1 MITAGSGR
9 WRSAGGWLARWVWH
23 CQIWL
28 AAWLVLGMLAW
39 ASDHSIVIVAG
50 VLCLGFLPGIAGAV
64 WVGSG
69 PVSFERWMAGPWRR
83 YRWRRLITRRWEA
96 ICRDARLAERRMI
109 IRRNLHG
116 DRLTVESWRYPRL
129 QRVQASGHAVELG
142 IRARSGQTVA
152 ELEAGVERIASILD
166 AVTVRSW
173 PVSWSMIMVELIMAD
188 VLTIPVV
195 AAMPDRQLV
204 DRVRLGR
211 CQSGRDWWLPITGR
225 HTLCVGCSGSGK
237 GSILW
242 GICGGLAPAVHA
254 DTVRLWGVDLKA
266 GVELAMGRSLF
277 SAFARTPD
285 EARQLLAGLAG
296 ILRERGELMAGTVRQ
311 HQPRPGDPLHVLV
324 IDELAALTAYA
335 PADARR
341 DVERLLALIL
351 TQGRALGVVVVAF
364 VQDPRKEVVGMR
376 GLFTQTIALRLR
388 SPEETIMVLGDGMAA
403 RGPAHRISPTGPGTG
418 WLVEDTGQ
426 VDRVRADYWPDPLIR
441 QVAHHY
447 PTRVLSD
454 LRSAEPEAAGS
465 RADEPR
471 LRQPRQSRQRRA
483 V

>member
-1 MITAGSGR
+1 MA
-9 WRSAGGWLARWVWH
+9 AGWLVRWVWH
-23 CQIWL
+23 CRIWL
-28 AAWLVLGMLAW
+28 AVWTVVGLLAW
-39 ASDHSIVIVAG
+39 ATDRNMIIVAG
-50 VLCLGFLPGIAGAV
+50 IVCLGLLPGIAGGV
-64 WVGSG
+64 WVG
-69 PVSFERWMAGPWRR
+69 VSPGSFQRWAAGPWRR
-83 YRWRRLITRRWEA
+83 YRWRRLIARRWEPM
-96 ICRDARLAERRMI
+96 CRDARLAERQLI
-109 IRRNLHG
+109 VRRNLRG

-129 QRVQASGHAVELG
+129 HRVRASGHAVELG

-166 AVTVRSW
+166 AVTHRSW
-173 PVSWSMIMVELIMAD
+173 PVSGSMIMVELIMAD
-188 VLTIPVV
+188 VLTVPAV
-195 AAMPDRQLV
+195 AAMPERLLV
-204 DRVRLGR
+204 DAVRLGR

-242 GICGGLAPAVHA
+242 GVCGGLAPAVHA

-266 GVELAMGRSLF
+266 GVELAMGRTLF

-285 EARQLLAGLAG
+285 EAVRLLAGLAG

-311 HQPRPGDPLHVLV
+311 HQPRAGDPLHVLV
-324 IDELAALTAYA
+324 IDELAAVTAYA
-335 PADARR
+335 PADVRR
-341 DVERLLALIL
+341 EVERLLALIL

-388 SPEETIMVLGDGMAA
+388 SPEETIMVLGEGMAQRA
-403 RGPAHRISPTGPGTG
+403 RAHRISPAGPGTG

-447 PTRVLSD
+447 PTRAAVDLSPAD
-454 LRSAEPEAAGS
+454 D
-465 RADEPR
+465 RADELADPGRGGTSRSRRPR
-471 LRQPRQSRQRRA
+471 ATRQAGAR
-483 V
+483 